1 MNDGWNKE
9 TDDVY
14 KKEANKSLA
23 DRINELEI
31 YYADTVLPDN
41 LKEIYAQVQEDCSD
55 FRNNVFFKMLDIID
69 HDMVRMLII
78 LNLIGQV
85 RKRKAKIVY

>member
-78 LNLIGQV
+78 LN
-85 RKRKAKIVY
+85 